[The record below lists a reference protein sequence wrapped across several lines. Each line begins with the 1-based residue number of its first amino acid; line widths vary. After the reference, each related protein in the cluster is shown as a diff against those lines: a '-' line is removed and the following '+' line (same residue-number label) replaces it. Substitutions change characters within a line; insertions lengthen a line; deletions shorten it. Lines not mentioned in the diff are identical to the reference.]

1 MAYFILFIVW
11 FSAGFYCGEVA
22 HQKGYSGTSWA
33 IGGFFFGFIALI
45 AAAGLPDKKL
55 NRYIRR
61 IGEKQG
67 AFSENEFKFNEIAKT
82 GENENNFL
90 VPIKYDSEEIWS
102 FLLSNTNNKLDEAD
116 RVNSQINK
124 NKIVFKS
131 VDNKI
136 IARAIKIF
144 SNSAKFDKWI
154 IQYNY

>member
-67 AFSENEFKFNEIAKT
+67 AFSENEFEFNEIGKT

-102 FLLSNTNNKLDEAD
+102 FLLSNTNNKLDKAD
-116 RVNSQINK
+116 RINSQINK

-136 IARAIKIF
+136 IASAKKIF
-144 SNSAKFDKWI
+144 TNSAKFDKWI